1 MRTLVLLLF
10 LGFAGPALAH
20 HPGSHATREADG
32 RVRVEAVT
40 VANDR
45 CTALSPVT
53 AGAPET
59 VVPPAGT
66 VPATVQ
72 RRVVSPG
79 ATCPPEPVRLAA
91 EGVLEVPQ
99 GAGLIMLYVLGPD
112 GQVQSTERI
121 PVR

>member
-53 AGAPET
+53 AGAPDIEAQN
-59 VVPPAGT
+59 PWLERPE
-66 VPATVQ
+66 
-72 RRVVSPG
+72 RVVQVLAVVALLAYRLG
-79 ATCPPEPVRLAA
+79 RLAGRRSGRREA
-91 EGVLEVPQ
+91 RRW
-99 GAGLIMLYVLGPD
+99 IMTTPLG
-112 GQVQSTERI
+112 
-121 PVR
+121 